1 MTDEPLIPPAR
12 LVFSEDDRAAVAELI
27 DQSLRTGALTLGP
40 HTEAFEEA
48 FRARQGAPYAVATNS
63 GTSALEI
70 ILRALHID
78 GLEVIVP
85 ANTFFATAAAVVHAG
100 GRLRFADVAADTFA
114 LSADTVEAAI
124 TPTTAGVVLVH
135 IGGVIT
141 PEAKAIA
148 ELCRQRGLFLVE
160 DAAHAHGSTLAGQP
174 AGSFGVAAAFSF
186 YPTKVVTSA
195 EGGMIL
201 TADAGL
207 ADEARIYRD
216 QGKASFL
223 AGGHVRLG
231 SAWRMSELH
240 AAVGIVQLR
249 RLDDFVVVRQ
259 RVAAAYD
266 ESLAGLAS
274 VTPVTPPPG
283 CESNCYKY
291 PVLLGH
297 GVDRQSI
304 KQRMRQEFGVALS
317 GEVYAVP
324 LHREPVFAD
333 AAGGPFPVAED
344 VCCRHICLPI
354 HSDMTDQESRRVI
367 DAIVAVTATEGRA
380 S

>member
-1 MTDEPLIPPAR
+1 MTDQPLIPPAR
-12 LVFSEDDRAAVAELI
+12 LVFPEDDRAAIAALI

-48 FRARQGAPYAVATNS
+48 IRTRHGAGFAVATNS

-70 ILRALHID
+70 IFRALHVD
-78 GLEVIVP
+78 GLEIIVP

-114 LSADTVEAAI
+114 LTADTVEAAI

-135 IGGVIT
+135 IGGIIT

-174 AGSFGVAAAFSF
+174 AGSFGIAAAFSF
-186 YPTKVVTSA
+186 YPTKVITSA

-201 TADAGL
+201 TGDAGL

-223 AGGHVRLG
+223 SGGHVRLG
-231 SAWRMSELH
+231 AAWRMSELQ

-249 RLDDFVVVRQ
+249 RLDEFLVVRQ

-266 ESLAGLAS
+266 ESLAGRSS

-283 CESNCYKY
+283 SESNYDKY

-297 GVDRQSI
+297 GVDRHSV

-333 AAGGPFPVAED
+333 VERGRLPVAED
-344 VCCRHICLPI
+344 VCGRHVCLPV
-354 HSDMTDQESRRVI
+354 HSDMTDDESRRVI
-367 DAIVAVTATEGRA
+367 DAIVAVTATEDGA